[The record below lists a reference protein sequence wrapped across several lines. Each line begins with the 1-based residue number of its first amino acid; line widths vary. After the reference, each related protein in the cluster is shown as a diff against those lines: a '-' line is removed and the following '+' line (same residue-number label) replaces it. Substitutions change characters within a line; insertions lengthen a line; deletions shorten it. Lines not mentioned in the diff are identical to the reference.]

1 MIGAIVLAA
10 GASSRMGRPKAA
22 MTLGPNGPTFL
33 DAILTT
39 LDAAGVPVVRVV
51 VRPGEARQTPRDVEN
66 PNPATGMLGSIQ
78 CGVRALPSGITA
90 VLVWPVDHP
99 LVEKATVV
107 AMIAAFRAGEAPVVV
122 PVYGGRRGHPVL
134 FSPRALPEL
143 FTADGSRGAAA
154 VVHAHADRIEL
165 AVADRSVLLDVDT
178 PEDYERLVAG
188 PSPSPREAK

>member
-1 MIGAIVLAA
+1 
-10 GASSRMGRPKAA
+10 
-22 MTLGPNGPTFL
+22 
-33 DAILTT
+33 
-39 LDAAGVPVVRVV
+39 
-51 VRPGEARQTPRDVEN
+51 
-66 PNPATGMLGSIQ
+66 MLGSIQ

-99 LVEKATVV
+99 LFEKDTVV